1 MQTRTADSQACA
13 SAPASSAVETPPV
26 GITIERLVAFYE
38 TISPDSLES
47 IDTFY
52 AVDAT
57 FRDPFN
63 HVRGVKAIRRIFE
76 HMFLTVDEPQ
86 FRVHDTIGQGDQA
99 FIAWTFRFRR
109 SGEKQAWLTIE
120 GSSHVRFDTSGKV
133 TQHRDYWDAAEELYE
148 KFPVLGPL
156 LRMLKRRLQAH

>member
-1 MQTRTADSQACA
+1 MQTKTPQLQACSTETA
-13 SAPASSAVETPPV
+13 STERA
-26 GITIERLVAFYE
+26 IERLVAFYE
-38 TISPDSLES
+38 TISPDALETL
-47 IDTFY
+47 DTLY
-52 AVDAT
+52 AGDAA

-63 HVRGVKAIRRIFE
+63 QVRGVKAIRRIFE

-86 FRVHDTIGQGDQA
+86 FRVHNTIGQGDQA

-109 SGEKQAWLTIE
+109 SGGKQAWLTIE
-120 GSSHVRFDTSGKV
+120 GSSHVRFDASGKV